1 MAAIFERGP
10 GLSTTVAHIN
20 STLSARQTAITYN
33 HTSNPYFSLGSGTYS
48 YQSIYLQDTMRITTS
63 DWMYS
68 AVDQMT
74 LGTQQPDWSQ
84 DGWSFTPVDVQK
96 LPSVRTSAA
105 SQPQDNASSFLAST
119 ANVTLVTSAL
129 RARLQCSK
137 VNTESPSWFTTNEI
151 NLFPG
156 ENSTEAKDT
165 RDRLNRTGFIL
176 PQTVFNG
183 TDHETSIFSRTS
195 TIHCCSNGTDLDGR
209 AAVGYWSQMNTTAW
223 WGFEASLG
231 PSAWVDYGPQK
242 WPPNFAVKWIVGP
255 TTISNV
261 TAYTN
266 GAPSMYKIMQFKEV
280 PPMAFLDCKPVIEKA
295 NAQVVL
301 AHGQGQILD
310 FTILDEPRELADP
323 WAAHF
328 RHANESNP
336 KDTIATVRYE
346 IYRTVKG
353 CEALCTDLRQLRKLL
368 PHSTSWCVQ
377 YCTIGNLHW
386 ILPTFRL

>member
-10 GLSTTVAHIN
+10 GLSTTVAYID
-20 STLSARQTAITYN
+20 STLAARQTPITYN
-33 HTSNPYFSLGSGTYS
+33 HTSNIFYSLGSGTYS
-48 YQSIYLQDTMRITTS
+48 YQSNFLQDTMRITTS

-68 AVDQMT
+68 ALDQMT

-96 LPSVRTSAA
+96 LPSVRNYSTSAA

-119 ANVTLVTSAL
+119 ANVTLETSAL

-137 VNTESPSWFTTNEI
+137 VDTENPSWFTTNEI
-151 NLFPG
+151 DLFPG
-156 ENSTEAKDT
+156 ENSTEAKDI
-165 RDRLNRTGFIL
+165 RDRLNRTGYIL
-176 PQTVFNG
+176 PSTVFNN
-183 TDHETSIFSRTS
+183 TAHETSIFSRTS
-195 TIHCCSNGTDLDGR
+195 TIHCCSNGTDPDGR

-231 PSAWVDYGPQK
+231 PSAWVDYGPQE

-266 GAPSMYKIMQFKEV
+266 GAPSNYKIMQFKEV

-310 FTILDEPRELADP
+310 FTILDEPQELADP

-336 KDTIATVRYE
+336 KDTIATVRYD
-346 IYRTVKG
+346 IHQTAKAR
-353 CEALCTDLRQLRKLL
+353 EALYTDL
-368 PHSTSWCVQ
+368 
-377 YCTIGNLHW
+377 
-386 ILPTFRL
+386 